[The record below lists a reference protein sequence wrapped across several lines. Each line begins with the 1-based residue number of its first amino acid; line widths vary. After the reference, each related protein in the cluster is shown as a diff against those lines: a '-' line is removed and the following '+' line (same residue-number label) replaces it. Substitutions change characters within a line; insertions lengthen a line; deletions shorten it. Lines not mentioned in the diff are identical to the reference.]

1 MKAVVCCYLYVRGLC
16 ASVGTIDTIFQAL
29 LVLAV
34 LACAVTARNWDQL
47 DNYSFED
54 YVAEYPLK

>member
-1 MKAVVCCYLYVRGLC
+1 MPSERIA
-16 ASVGTIDTIFQAL
+16 VGTLTLFFFQAL

-54 YVAEYPLK
+54 YVAEYPLKISA